1 MERNHEEIEGWVSAH
16 TAALQLIGVAFEL
29 ERRHKAAVADK
40 EKEQGNDCAEDACG
54 SDRCDCEEQRES
66 HAQAADQGDDGDAGH
81 GSGRLRLGDNGEITL
96 APVNSL
102 KEVDQRLDGLHTRV
116 VAAAVDEFADEA
128 GSHAGGVCDR
138 IETRRSR
145 LTKATFQEV
154 RDGLNVRHRVRF
166 HTEFGLSVPY
176 RLRYGKRNNCLMSQ
190 STLPAEKRNGS
201 LAAHFERIAAGR
213 AIGRLRMDMKEA
225 GYDIGQGTL
234 VRLKQGDTGV
244 RIDSIKKFAAYAR
257 MSEDELLR
265 EGADDSEF
273 VSVRRADV
281 QFSNGLGRVE
291 YLEDDRPPLSFRA
304 DYLRRLNI
312 PVGKAVVIDADGDSN
327 YPKIVSGA
335 VVLIN
340 SAERD
345 RFNGEF
351 YAYRADGNLLIKRL
365 TRLPD
370 GRIMATAENSD
381 FKPKMSFYDEKTD
394 DFEVIGRA
402 VWMGV
407 EL

>member
-1 MERNHEEIEGWVSAH
+1 
-16 TAALQLIGVAFEL
+16 
-29 ERRHKAAVADK
+29 
-40 EKEQGNDCAEDACG
+40 
-54 SDRCDCEEQRES
+54 
-66 HAQAADQGDDGDAGH
+66 
-81 GSGRLRLGDNGEITL
+81 
-96 APVNSL
+96 
-102 KEVDQRLDGLHTRV
+102 
-116 VAAAVDEFADEA
+116 
-128 GSHAGGVCDR
+128 
-138 IETRRSR
+138 
-145 LTKATFQEV
+145 
-154 RDGLNVRHRVRF
+154 
-166 HTEFGLSVPY
+166 
-176 RLRYGKRNNCLMSQ
+176 
-190 STLPAEKRNGS
+190 
-201 LAAHFERIAAGR
+201 
-213 AIGRLRMDMKEA
+213 MDMKEA

-351 YAYRADGNLLIKRL
+351 FAFRADGNLLIKRL